1 MCTECKN
8 NLCLRCQR
16 CHEKLMPGHTHCVQP
31 LTSRPQ
37 LTSQD
42 DHNLPYE
49 EQVSEHMMLLE
60 AALARMGDD
69 EGDVRRQRKAAD
81 NDISRRV
88 DGVRALLKQA
98 EEQSRRSLTDMA
110 ETRGRKIRE
119 EMGVARRKHIQLSQL
134 LLMKDSPAAAP
145 VTSANVQQSLLGDS
159 ELQFYQQL
167 RDRPSVQFVH
177 TFNEEALD
185 LSSLQSYVGTVYDK
199 YELGA
204 ADPSQSE
211 ATEVRCEPVH
221 GSSLTQ
227 SPSDARQLHQR
238 MTSLEE
244 ENERLR
250 GLVDALRQDYNKMAD
265 ESCRLQEDVSGIRR
279 NLGDLGGDNSR
290 LQQDVSD
297 LHTSLEVVKGSVAT
311 LLESNSQLHQHF
323 TNLDKSFTGL
333 KGMLTNLFCHLRQ
346 MHAHTYTRTRAFIDS
361 YV

>member
-1 MCTECKN
+1 MPTRHCGASWRRKPVSDQLLPGSRGRSRAGSLLCGFCDEGQEARYVCTECKN

-31 LTSRPQ
+31 LTSRRQ

-49 EQVSEHMMLLE
+49 ERCLSND
-60 AALARMGDD
+60 AAGGGPGSHGRRRGRRATTTQSG
-69 EGDVRRQRKAAD
+69 RQRHQQT
-81 NDISRRV
+81 RRRRE
-88 DGVRALLKQA
+88 GVA
-98 EEQSRRSLTDMA
+98 EAGRGTKPAVAGRHGQK
-110 ETRGRKIRE
+110 RGRKIRE
-119 EMGVARRKHIQLSQL
+119 EMSVARRKHIQLSQL

-199 YELGA
+199 YEPGA

-221 GSSLTQ
+221 GSVPDTV
-227 SPSDARQLHQR
+227 
-238 MTSLEE
+238 T
-244 ENERLR
+244 
-250 GLVDALRQDYNKMAD
+250 V
-265 ESCRLQEDVSGIRR
+265 
-279 NLGDLGGDNSR
+279 
-290 LQQDVSD
+290 
-297 LHTSLEVVKGSVAT
+297 
-311 LLESNSQLHQHF
+311 
-323 TNLDKSFTGL
+323 
-333 KGMLTNLFCHLRQ
+333 
-346 MHAHTYTRTRAFIDS
+346 
-361 YV
+361 